1 MPKNHLSLTR
11 EEQVREIVRCGKDP
25 TYFTK
30 NYVKIQHPTRGT
42 VPFETYPFQDDCI
55 SDFQKNRFNIV
66 LKSRQ
71 LGLSTICAD
80 YATWDAIFHRDRN
93 ILVIATKLDT
103 AINFIKKVKVML
115 QSLPKWLLLPKFEDN
130 KRSIRFSN
138 GSVITAIPTSPD
150 AGRSEALSLLIVD
163 EAAFIR
169 DFEDIWTGLYP
180 TISTG
185 GNAIILSTPNGVG
198 GQYYKLWTQAE
209 AGLNEF
215 NPIRLPWQ
223 VHPEHDQEWFD
234 KETRNLPKRKVSQE
248 FLCDFITS
256 GDTYLQSEVMDKVR
270 ENIVPP
276 TEKSSIDRNIWIWKK
291 PELDHRY
298 VISADV
304 ARGDSN
310 DFSAF
315 HVIDANASE
324 VVAEY
329 KGKTTPDRLADLLAD
344 FGKQYNNALLCPEN
358 NTFGYTTCIRLK
370 DMGYPRLYYSSF
382 KGDPFEHKLVDP
394 DEIPGFSTQQ
404 KSRIQ
409 ILTHLEEV
417 IRNSTIKIHSQRL
430 YDELQSFVWHG
441 VRAQASKD
449 GNDDLIMSLAI
460 GAWLALG
467 TTGSTTGAMEI
478 ANALLKATGIIR
490 TDTSQMSAGINQV
503 GPLKNHWSSMN
514 QHANSRNYLK
524 PKDADS
530 VGGKDPSI
538 HDFSWLLR

>member
-1 MPKNHLSLTR
+1 MSKNHLSLTR

-42 VPFETYPFQDDCI
+42 IPFETYSFQDDCI
-55 SDFQKNRFNIV
+55 KEFQKNRFNIV

-115 QSLPKWLLLPKFEDN
+115 QSLPKWLLLPKYEEN

-198 GQYYKLWTQAE
+198 GQYYRLWTQAE

-215 NPIRLPWQ
+215 NPIRLPWY
-223 VHPEHDQEWFD
+223 VHPEHNQEWFD
-234 KETRNLPKRKVSQE
+234 KETRNLPKRKVAQE
-248 FLCDFITS
+248 FLCDFVSS
-256 GDTYLQSEVMDKVR
+256 GETYLQPEVMDVIR
-270 ENIVPP
+270 GQIEQPL
-276 TEKSSIDRNIWIWKK
+276 EKSSIDRNIWVWKK
-291 PELDHRY
+291 PERDHKY

-304 ARGDSN
+304 SRGDSN

-315 HVIDANASE
+315 HVIDADASE
-324 VVAEY
+324 IVAEY
-329 KGKTTPDRLADLLAD
+329 KGKIPPDKFADILSEI
-344 FGKQYNNALLCPEN
+344 GQQYNTALLCPEN
-358 NTFGYTTCIRLK
+358 NTFGYATCVRLK
-370 DMGYPRLYYSSF
+370 DLAYPRLYYSSHR
-382 KGDPFEHKLVDP
+382 GDQFEHKLVDP
-394 DEIPGFSTQQ
+394 SAVPGFSTQQ

-417 IRNSTIKIHSQRL
+417 IRNKSVKIVSQRL
-430 YDELQSFVWHG
+430 YDELQSFVWQG
-441 VRAQASKD
+441 IRAQASKD

-460 GAWLALG
+460 GAWLAIG
-467 TTGSTTGAMEI
+467 NSSSTTGAMEL
-478 ANALLKATGIIR
+478 AQAMLQATGIIR
-490 TDTSQMSAGINQV
+490 TDTSHMPIGSEV
-503 GPLKNHWSSMN
+503 GPPKNHWSSM
-514 QHANSRNYLK
+514 QRYANAKDYMK
-524 PKDADS
+524 PKDSDTFS
-530 VGGKDPSI
+530 GKDASLS
-538 HDFSWLLR
+538 DFSWLLK

>member
-1 MPKNHLSLTR
+1 MKNTLSLSR
-11 EEQVREIVRCGKDP
+11 DEQVKEIIRCGKDP
-25 TYFTK
+25 LYFTK

-42 VPFETYPFQDDCI
+42 IPFETYPFQDDCMKQ
-55 SDFQKNRFNIV
+55 FQKNRFNIV

-185 GNAIILSTPNGVG
+185 GSAIILSTPNGVG

-215 NPIRLPWQ
+215 NAIRLPWQ
-223 VHPEHDQEWFD
+223 VHPEHDQDWFD

-248 FLCDFITS
+248 FLCDFISS
-256 GDTYLQSEVMDKVR
+256 GDTYLQSEVMDR
-270 ENIVPP
+270 LRTFIQPP
-276 TEKSSIDRNIWIWKK
+276 TEKSTIDRNVWIWKK
-291 PELDHRY
+291 PEVDHRY

-315 HVIDANASE
+315 HVIDSTSSE

-344 FGKQYNNALLCPEN
+344 FGKQYNNAVLCPEN
-358 NTFGYTTCIRLK
+358 NTFGYTTCVRLK
-370 DMGYPRLYYSSF
+370 DMGYPRLYYSSHR
-382 KGDPFEHKLVDP
+382 GDLFEHKLVDP
-394 DEIPGFSTQQ
+394 NEVPGFSTQQ

-409 ILTHLEEV
+409 ILTHLEEL
-417 IRNSTIKIHSQRL
+417 IRNNSIGLHSQRL

-449 GNDDLIMSLAI
+449 SNDDLIMSLAI
-460 GAWLALG
+460 GTWLAIGG
-467 TTGSTTGAMEI
+467 TSSTTGVMET
-478 ANALLKATGIIR
+478 ANAMLAATGIIR
-490 TDTSQMSAGINQV
+490 TDTSQISTGINSV
-503 GPLKNHWSSMN
+503 GPPRGHWSASNRFAMT
-514 QHANSRNYLK
+514 RDYTK
-524 PKDADS
+524 PRDPDRVGVNDA
-530 VGGKDPSI
+530 SI
-538 HDFSWLLR
+538 NDFSWLLK